1 MIHPTV
7 DTFEQD
13 IVKEIHQKEAS
24 IMDIASSVGDISNKE
39 DDAPKDRTLMMSIL
53 GVLIVCGIIGVGY
66 LVYLSYQGTFSSAV
80 APTKNGLPDKK
91 VESSG
96 IPIGSLSP
104 SLDKAVGQ
112 FLTNAQKTNVGYVIN
127 VVSYSPVFAYMLRNE
142 KEFADDFALAVGNGH
157 TAKNIAPS
165 SPKTPTMATSTGT
178 STPTTS
184 TSTPVATST
193 ITATDQN
200 SLPTEYIFS
209 DITIN
214 NQNMRVAT
222 SVYGTVAYAFI
233 GTNTL
238 IISSSPEGIIALRSS
253 ILNK

>member
-1 MIHPTV
+1 
-7 DTFEQD
+7 
-13 IVKEIHQKEAS
+13 
-24 IMDIASSVGDISNKE
+24 MDIASSVGDISNKE
-39 DDAPKDRTLMMSIL
+39 DEVPKDRTLMMSVL

-66 LVYLSYQGTFSSAV
+66 LVYLSYQGTFSSAITP
-80 APTKNGLPDKK
+80 AKSGQPEKK
-91 VESSG
+91 VETSG
-96 IPIGSLSP
+96 IPISSLSP

-112 FLTNAQKTNVGYVIN
+112 FLANVQKTNVGYIVS

-142 KEFADDFALAVGNGH
+142 REFADDFAVAVGNGH
-157 TAKNIAPS
+157 TAKNIIPT
-165 SPKTPTMATSTGT
+165 SPKTPTTATSTST

-184 TSTPVATST
+184 TSTAMATST
-193 ITATDQN
+193 AVATDQN